1 MGYSALSEDEEV
13 MNLKVSLKAARVNAE
28 MRQSEVADALNI
40 TVDRVKYLE
49 SKEGSAR
56 ITYETLL
63 SLCSLYGCTPDDI
76 SLPIY
81 YPESEV
87 EAMGR

>member
-1 MGYSALSEDEEV
+1 M
-13 MNLKVSLKAARVNAE
+13 KVSLKAARVNAE
-28 MRQSEVADALNI
+28 LKQAEVAEKMGL

-49 SKEGSAR
+49 SKEGSAK

-63 SLCSLYGCTPDDI
+63 ALCALYGCTVDDI
-76 SLPIY
+76 ILPID

-87 EAMGR
+87 S

>member
-1 MGYSALSEDEEV
+1 M
-13 MNLKVSLKAARVNAE
+13 KVSLKAARVNAE
-28 MRQSEVADALNI
+28 LKQAEVAEKMGL

-49 SKEGSAR
+49 SKEGSAK

-63 SLCSLYGCTPDDI
+63 SLCALYGCTVDDI
-76 SLPIY
+76 ILPID

-87 EAMGR
+87 S